1 MVTEL
6 YAKWQDYLFLT
17 REMKKFLVKRDFD
30 FFLSLLEQREK
41 LQVILEKLADNDY
54 YASPAGKNLLLQV
67 QQEDQ
72 KMMGQFHLAFNS
84 MKKQENVSHAYEG
97 RLNVAG
103 SFINDKT

>member
-17 REMKKFLVKRDFD
+17 REMKKFLFKQDLD
-30 FFLSLLEQREK
+30 IFLSLVEQREK
-41 LQVILEKLADNDY
+41 LQITLEKLADKDY
-54 YASPAGKNLLLQV
+54 YASPEGKSLLLQV
-67 QQEDQ
+67 QQENQ
-72 KMMGQFHLAFNS
+72 KMMTQFHIAFNRL
-84 MKKQENVSHAYEG
+84 KKQENVSQAYEG

>member
-17 REMKKFLVKRDFD
+17 REMKKFLFKRDLD
-30 FFLSLLEQREK
+30 IFLSLVEQREK
-41 LQVILEKLADNDY
+41 LQVILEKLADSNY
-54 YASPAGKNLLLQV
+54 YASPEGKSLLLQV
-67 QQEDQ
+67 QQENQ
-72 KMMGQFHLAFNS
+72 KMMTQFHIVFNNI
-84 MKKQENVSHAYEG
+84 KKQENVSQAYEG

>member
-17 REMKKFLVKRDFD
+17 REMKKFLFKQDLD
-30 FFLSLLEQREK
+30 IFLSLVEQRES
-41 LQVILEKLADNDY
+41 LQVTLEKLADNDY
-54 YASPAGKNLLLQV
+54 YASPEGKDLLLQV
-67 QQEDQ
+67 QQENK
-72 KMMGQFHLAFNS
+72 KMMTQFHIAFNRL
-84 MKKQENVSHAYEG
+84 KKQENVSHAYEG

>member
-17 REMKKFLVKRDFD
+17 REMQKFLFNRDLD
-30 FFLSLLEQREK
+30 LFLSLLEQRES
-41 LQVILEKLADNDY
+41 LQVTLEKLADNDY
-54 YASPAGKNLLLQV
+54 YASPEGKSLLLQV
-67 QQEDQ
+67 QQENQ
-72 KMMGQFHLAFNS
+72 KLMIQFHMVFNS
-84 MKKQENVSHAYEG
+84 IKKQENVSQAYES